1 MLGGKIR
8 GALVLMSAVAQA
20 ATNAPTRAEAEA
32 PEIVVSATRL
42 DREINAIPAA
52 VYRLNAAA
60 AVTRQAVR
68 TTPDMLTGI
77 PSAMVQKTA
86 YGQGSPFLRGFT
98 GFRTLCLVDGIRLNN
113 SVFRDGPNQ
122 YWNTVDPLSI
132 RDYELVMGPGSVLYG
147 SDAIGGTLNALPIEP
162 PEYSGESTWERRL
175 YYRGATADRSNVGRL
190 QLGGR
195 LNEQL
200 GFVGGLSLKDFGDLR
215 GGKDVG
221 LQDNTGY
228 DEWDWDLRGDYHFA
242 KDTVL
247 TLAHQT
253 VNQRDAWRTHRTIY
267 GLDWAG
273 LKHGDDKSL
282 YYDQHRALTYL
293 KLQSRDL
300 GGPVNGVVATVSR
313 QVQSEDVYR
322 IKKDDK
328 SEQQGFD
335 VTTWGATLQLD
346 SDTRIGHWVY
356 GVEYYRDN
364 VVSYARKYKAS
375 GKLDSV
381 EIQGPV
387 ADDATYDTVGAYIE
401 DAVKLFGDRLEVVP
415 GVRYTYAKADAGR
428 VKDPLTGAATSTEG
442 SWHAV
447 VGSLRALHP
456 LTEDRKHVVFAGVA
470 QGFRAPNLSDLT
482 RLDIARSTEIE
493 TPVSDLDPERYVSYE
508 VGLKSRAGR
517 FTTQVSY
524 YYTTIEDMIV
534 RAPTGRQI
542 DGLSEVTKKNSGHGF
557 VQGVEL
563 TENINMGRGFSTWV
577 TAAWM
582 DGQVEAYPKST
593 TQEERDYISRLMPPT
608 AQAGLRWREEA
619 GRYRVEFVSDLAAK
633 ADKLSADD
641 VRDTQRIPPGGT
653 PGYAVFH
660 ARVGAALVKNLD
672 VVLSL
677 ENLFDEDYRIHGSGV
692 NEPGR
697 NLVLTAAYTF

>member
-1 MLGGKIR
+1 VGVLGFCWLT
-8 GALVLMSAVAQA
+8 AVSAPAVTNVPAQA
-20 ATNAPTRAEAEA
+20 EAAA
-32 PEIVVSATRL
+32 PEIVISATRL
-42 DREINAIPAA
+42 AQDIYSIPAT
-52 VYRLNAAA
+52 VYRRNAADET
-60 AVTRQAVR
+60 TRKAIR
-68 TTPDMLTGI
+68 TTPDMLSGI
-77 PSAMVQKTA
+77 PSVMVQKTA

-98 GFRTLCLVDGIRLNN
+98 GFRTLCMVDGIRLNN

-147 SDAIGGTLNALPIEP
+147 SDAIGGTLNALPVEP
-162 PEYSGESTWERRL
+162 PEFAGEPTWERRL

-200 GFVGGLSLKDFGDLR
+200 GFVGGVSLKDFGDLR

-221 LQDNTGY
+221 VQDNTGY
-228 DEWDWDLRGDYHFA
+228 EELDWDLRGDYHFA
-242 KDTVL
+242 KDAVL

-253 VNQRDAWRTHRTIY
+253 VSQRDAWRTHRTIY
-267 GLDWAG
+267 GIDWDG

-282 YYDQHRALTYL
+282 SYDQRRDLTYL
-293 KLQSRDL
+293 KLQSREL
-300 GGPVNGVVATVSR
+300 GGLVNGVVATVSR
-313 QVQSEDVYR
+313 QVQSEDMYR
-322 IKKDDK
+322 VKKDDK
-328 SEQQGFD
+328 GEQQGFD

-346 SDTRIGHWVY
+346 SDTKLGHWVY
-356 GVEYYRDN
+356 GVDYYRDS
-364 VVSYARKYKAS
+364 VVSFARKYKAS

-387 ADDATYDTVGAYIE
+387 ADDATYQTLGAFIE
-401 DAVKLFGDRLEVVP
+401 DSIKLFGEQLEVVP
-415 GVRYTYAKADAGR
+415 GARYTYAQADAGR
-428 VKDPLTGAATSTEG
+428 VRDPLTGKATSTDG
-442 SWHAV
+442 SWNAV

-482 RLDIARSTEIE
+482 RLDIARSTELE

-517 FTTQVSY
+517 FTTQLGY
-524 YYTTIEDMIV
+524 YYTTIDDMIV
-534 RAPTGRQI
+534 RAPTGRKLN
-542 DGLSEVTKKNSGHGF
+542 GLDEVTKKNSGRGF

-563 TENINMGRGFSTWV
+563 TESINLGGGFSTWV

-582 DGQVEAYPKST
+582 DGQVDAYPKST
-593 TQEERDYISRLMPPT
+593 TKEERDYISRLMPPT
-608 AQAGLRWREEA
+608 AEVGLRWRENS
-619 GRYRVEFVSDLAAK
+619 GRYWIELVSDMAAR

-641 VRDTQRIPPGGT
+641 ERDTQRIPPGGT

-660 ARVGAALVKNLD
+660 ARVGTALVKNLD

-677 ENLFDEDYRIHGSGV
+677 ENIFNEDYRIHGSGV